1 MTADARSWSLP
12 RVRSGFLNGESS
24 FVYGIAVWL
33 ALVQISIAASQIVLA
48 VLVLLWLYLVSR
60 DEARAPSLPFDVP
73 FALFALFT
81 LGSALFSFDPW
92 ASLPSTK
99 ELLLLVVPYLL
110 VSSLR
115 KRETLESLVALVVA
129 VADLG
134 ALLGLW
140 QYRFGDLSDI
150 NHRIHGFVGHYMTYS
165 GLLMGVGLLALAGF
179 LFSPPRSR
187 YRWFHLGSFVLIQSA
202 LVLSLTRSAWIGT
215 LVAGLLL
222 LFLKDWR
229 LLSLAPLLAALAAML
244 LSGDVERRI
253 LSFVRPDTSGWDR
266 VYMLE
271 AGSRIVR
278 NHPILGVGPEMV
290 SAVYPIYVEP
300 EARRQDNPHLHNNL
314 VQVAAERGIPALMAF
329 LWFLGASLVLAVR
342 ELRKAP
348 REGTA
353 RALAAGA
360 LAVLVSGVVAGF
372 FEYNFGD
379 SEFQMLFLFAMSIP
393 PILERGERG

>member
-1 MTADARSWSLP
+1 
-12 RVRSGFLNGESS
+12 
-24 FVYGIAVWL
+24 
-33 ALVQISIAASQIVLA
+33 
-48 VLVLLWLYLVSR
+48 VSR
-60 DEARAPSLPFDVP
+60 DEARTRSLPFDLP
-73 FALFALFT
+73 FGLYAGFT

-110 VSSLR
+110 VSTLR
-115 KRETLESLVALVVA
+115 KRETLESLAALVVA
-129 VADLG
+129 VADVS
-134 ALLGLW
+134 ALAGWW

-179 LFSPPRSR
+179 LFSAPRSR
-187 YRWFHLGSFVLIQSA
+187 YRWFYLGSFLLIQSA

-215 LVAGLLL
+215 VVAGVLL
-222 LFLKDWR
+222 LFLKDWK
-229 LLSLAPLLAALAAML
+229 LLFLAPLLAAVAAVFL
-244 LSGDVERRI
+244 TGDVERRI
-253 LSFVRPDTSGWDR
+253 VSFVRPDTSGWDR
-266 VYMLE
+266 LYMIE

-278 NHPILGVGPEMV
+278 NHPFLGVGPEMV
-290 SAVYPIYVEP
+290 SEVYPIYVEP
-300 EARRQDNPHLHNNL
+300 DARRHDNPHLHNNL
-314 VQVAAERGIPALMAF
+314 VQVAAERGLPALIAF
-329 LWFLGASLVLAVR
+329 LWFVGASLYLAVR

-360 LAVLVSGVVAGF
+360 LAVLVSGVVAGL

-393 PILERGERG
+393 PILERGERE

>member
-1 MTADARSWSLP
+1 MTAEARSWFLP

-48 VLVLLWLYLVSR
+48 ILVLLWLYLVSR
-60 DEARAPSLPFDVP
+60 DEVLPRSLPFDYP
-73 FALFALFT
+73 FALYAGLT
-81 LGSALFSFDPW
+81 LGSAWFSFDPK
-92 ASLPSTK
+92 ASFPATK

-110 VSSLR
+110 VSTVR
-115 KRETLESLVALVVA
+115 KPETLESLVVLLVAVGDVGALV
-129 VADLG
+129 
-134 ALLGLW
+134 GLW

-179 LFSPPRSR
+179 LFATPRSR
-187 YRWFHLGSFVLIQSA
+187 YRWFYLGSFFLIQAA

-215 LVAGLLL
+215 LAAGLLL
-222 LFLKDWR
+222 LSLKDWK
-229 LLSLAPLLAALAAML
+229 LLFLAPLLAAVSWAL
-244 LSGDVERRI
+244 LTGDVERRI
-253 LSFVRPDTSGWDR
+253 LSLVRPDTSGWDR

-278 NHPILGVGPEMV
+278 NHPLLGVGPEMV
-290 SAVYPIYVEP
+290 SEVYPIYVEP
-300 EARRQDNPHLHNNL
+300 DARRHDNPHLHNNL
-314 VQVAAERGIPALMAF
+314 VQVAAERGLPALMAF
-329 LWFLGASLVLAVR
+329 LWFVGASLYLAVR
-342 ELRKAP
+342 ELRTAP
-348 REGTA
+348 IDGTA

-360 LAVLVSGVVAGF
+360 LAVLLSGVVAGF

-393 PILERGERG
+393 PILERARRG